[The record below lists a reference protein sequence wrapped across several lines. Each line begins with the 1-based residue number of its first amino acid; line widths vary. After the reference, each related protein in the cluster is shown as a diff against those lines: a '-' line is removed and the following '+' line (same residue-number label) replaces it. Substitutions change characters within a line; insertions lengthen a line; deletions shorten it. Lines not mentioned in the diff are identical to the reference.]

1 MDFNRCFQSLDI
13 SLALHYGLG
22 MGAKRYAL
30 VGQNIDNS
38 LSPKLMN
45 AAFKARG
52 LEAEYV
58 LRPTEPEDLDEVIDE
73 LRTGDWAGLNITRPY
88 KCDFFTW
95 VDLPSDNAGR
105 AKAVNTL
112 WLQEGQI
119 HGALTDV
126 QGVLEPLIRAG
137 FAGGGEGLILGAGG
151 AARAAALALS
161 KMGTKVHLAARR
173 PEQAQAL
180 CGELLLEKTG
190 EVLDLNDAQQIET
203 ILPQID
209 SLIQAT
215 PLGMQNEAHV
225 FDFGPIKES
234 CIAFEMVY
242 APAETPFIKSA
253 QEKGLSS
260 VKGLEMLEEQGEAA
274 IKLWVG

>member
-1 MDFNRCFQSLDI
+1 MDFNRCLWPLDI

-22 MGAKRYAL
+22 MAAQRYAL

-73 LRTGDWAGLNITRPY
+73 LRTGAWAGLNITRPY

-95 VDLPSDNAGR
+95 VDLPSDNAAR

-137 FAGGGEGLILGAGG
+137 FGGGGEGLILGAGG

-173 PEQAQAL
+173 SEQAQAL

-190 EVLDLNDAQQIET
+190 EVLDLNDAQQIEK

-215 PLGMQNEAHV
+215 PLGMLNEAHV

-253 QEKGLSS
+253 QEMALSS
-260 VKGLEMLEEQGEAA
+260 VKGLDMLEEQGEAA